1 MILVLNKSLSAAEI
15 ADVVSQVEHL
25 GLSAQIVSG
34 QANPLIF
41 ISGDVKTLPSHLF
54 SRIAGVDKV
63 LKLGPACPRVDGKD
77 VGPITIGQGL
87 TIGGGAK
94 PIVIAGPCSVESE
107 EMILQTAQAVKAAG
121 AVMLRGGAYK
131 PRTSPYDFRGLGKL
145 ALEYMAKAR
154 AKTGLL
160 IVSEVMSIEQLEVA
174 SEYVDMLQIGARN
187 MYNYELL
194 SAVGKSKLPVLL
206 KRGMSA
212 TISDFLQAAEYI
224 MLAGNERV
232 VLCERGIRT
241 FETYTRNTLDLSCVA
256 ALKSLTNLPVIVDPS
271 HATGRRDLIRSMSRA
286 AIAAGADGLIIEV
299 HPQPVQA
306 MSDAAQA
313 ITPAELTNIVSD
325 TKKLADL
332 FSNDTQSAK
341 LETPVLSLAST
352 VS

>member
-1 MILVLNKSLSAAEI
+1 MILVLNKSLSESDI
-15 ADVVSQVEHL
+15 ADIASQIERL
-25 GLSAQIVSG
+25 GLGAQIVGG
-34 QANPLIF
+34 QTNPLVF
-41 ISGDVKTLPSHLF
+41 VSGNAQTHPSHIF
-54 SRIAGVDKV
+54 SRIAGVEKV
-63 LKLGPACPRVDGKD
+63 LKLGPACPRVDAKD
-77 VGPITIGQGL
+77 IRPITIGQGV

-94 PIVIAGPCSVESE
+94 PIVIAGPCSVESQ
-107 EMILQTAQAVKAAG
+107 EMLLETAQAVRAAG

-145 ALEYMAKAR
+145 ALEYMAQAR
-154 AKTGLL
+154 SQTGLPV
-160 IVSEVMSIEQLEVA
+160 VSEVMSIEQLEIA

-206 KRGMSA
+206 KRAMSA
-212 TISDFLQAAEYI
+212 TVSDLLQAAEYI
-224 MLAGNERV
+224 MLGGNEKV
-232 VLCERGIRT
+232 ILCERGIRT

-299 HPQPVQA
+299 HPQPVRA

-313 ITPAELTNIVSD
+313 ITPAELTKIVAD
-325 TKKLADL
+325 TRKIADL
-332 FSNDTQSAK
+332 FSDDTDK